1 MSPTPDTP
9 ELEELLK
16 IAIEQYLKM
25 TPEEREAMYL
35 RQSKGWA
42 KAEVQWAK
50 DYREG
55 KCERD

>member
-1 MSPTPDTP
+1 MSQ

>member
-1 MSPTPDTP
+1 MSQ

-16 IAIEQYLKM
+16 LAIEQYEKL
-25 TPEEREAMYL
+25 TPEQKEQMLYKQA
-35 RQSKGWA
+35 QGWA